1 MRKKTA
7 AKIITF
13 LLVFTLIAGKL
24 PAIVSA
30 KGAEAGWGDAVLE
43 EVQEADESTEESTEA
58 IDGEDDPDLGEN
70 EDWEDEE
77 NQDDEDIN
85 DDGDDDWDAEDD
97 IDDPESDTTMI
108 YVDIIWDDNDDQ
120 DGIRPDY
127 MRVKLLADG
136 EDWGEVD
143 DVDSDMGWYDEF
155 YDLDQYADDGQEI
168 RYSMDVVTDDVIT
181 GTDGPGTY
189 SFEIS
194 DRIEDEG
201 RTGYE
206 ITARHT
212 PEVMDLEVAAQWDDN
227 DNAENLRPESITLRV
242 KANGEAVDIL
252 TLTEGNEWKSTLSD
266 LPKYSYGMEIT
277 YTISED
283 TVKGYTPEVS
293 GDPEQGFTIRN
304 TYTPGKTSISVTK
317 VWKDLEN
324 LYGERPEFITIR
336 LLADGNDTGESLTL
350 SEENGWTDVFTGLD
364 EDSENGKIKY
374 TVVEEIPEA
383 VMEDEEPEEF
393 DDGELEFDDDEPGD
407 FDDDESEDFDDDES
421 EDFDDDESEDFDDD
435 ESDDFDDDESEDFD
449 DDEPED
455 FDDDEPGDFDDDES
469 EDFDDE
475 PEDDE
480 DEYEEDYSDYV
491 TGTYES
497 EITGDPEEGFTVIN
511 TFVPDWET
519 DDTEKPEAIS
529 GGGEYDYSSGAPGSK
544 QPDGM
549 ITDHPKGSLPIS
561 PPPPRDKTNDDG
573 REKNSK
579 RGQDGGSAGSSGYT
593 AKNTG
598 TKTGDDSYWL
608 FWAAAMMVSL
618 AGVIGVRRR
627 AR

>member
-1 MRKKTA
+1 
-7 AKIITF
+7 
-13 LLVFTLIAGKL
+13 
-24 PAIVSA
+24 
-30 KGAEAGWGDAVLE
+30 
-43 EVQEADESTEESTEA
+43 
-58 IDGEDDPDLGEN
+58 
-70 EDWEDEE
+70 
-77 NQDDEDIN
+77 
-85 DDGDDDWDAEDD
+85 
-97 IDDPESDTTMI
+97 
-108 YVDIIWDDNDDQ
+108 
-120 DGIRPDY
+120 
-127 MRVKLLADG
+127 
-136 EDWGEVD
+136 
-143 DVDSDMGWYDEF
+143 
-155 YDLDQYADDGQEI
+155 
-168 RYSMDVVTDDVIT
+168 
-181 GTDGPGTY
+181 
-189 SFEIS
+189 
-194 DRIEDEG
+194 
-201 RTGYE
+201 
-206 ITARHT
+206 
-212 PEVMDLEVAAQWDDN
+212 
-227 DNAENLRPESITLRV
+227 
-242 KANGEAVDIL
+242 
-252 TLTEGNEWKSTLSD
+252 
-266 LPKYSYGMEIT
+266 MEIT

-350 SEENGWTDVFTGLD
+350 SEGNGWTDVFTGLD
-364 EDSENGKIKY
+364 EESENGKIVY
-374 TVVEEIPEA
+374 TVVEEMPEA

-393 DDGELEFDDDEPGD
+393 DDGESEFDDHEPGD
-407 FDDDESEDFDDDES
+407 FDDDESEDFDDDE
-421 EDFDDDESEDFDDD
+421 
-435 ESDDFDDDESEDFD
+435 
-449 DDEPED
+449 PE
-455 FDDDEPGDFDDDES
+455 DFDDDES

-519 DDTEKPEAIS
+519 DDTEEPEAIS

-598 TKTGDDSYWL
+598 TKTGDDSHWL

>member
-421 EDFDDDESEDFDDD
+421 
-435 ESDDFDDDESEDFD
+435 DDFDDDESEDFD

>member
-421 EDFDDDESEDFDDD
+421 EDFDDDES
-435 ESDDFDDDESEDFD
+435 DDFDDDESEDFD

-480 DEYEEDYSDYV
+480 DEYEEDDSDYV

>member
-30 KGAEAGWGDAVLE
+30 KGTEAGWGDAVLE

-85 DDGDDDWDAEDD
+85 DDGDDNWDAEDD
-97 IDDPESDTTMI
+97 EDINDDGDDNWDAEDDQDIDDDEDDDWDDEDDQEIGEDDDDDWDDEDDQEIEDEDDDLNDGEDDEDDIDDSESDTTMI

-252 TLTEGNEWKSTLSD
+252 TLTEGNEWKSTH
-266 LPKYSYGMEIT
+266 
-277 YTISED
+277 TILED
-283 TVKGYTPEVS
+283 AVKGYTPEVS
-293 GDPEQGFTIRN
+293 GDSGQGFTIRN

-393 DDGELEFDDDEPGD
+393 DDDESGD
-407 FDDDESEDFDDDES
+407 FDDDESEE
-421 EDFDDDESEDFDDD
+421 
-435 ESDDFDDDESEDFD
+435 
-449 DDEPED
+449 
-455 FDDDEPGDFDDDES
+455 FDDDES